1 MSKIDTSAALGLVIS
16 DGVVRTISGEMVH
29 GIPVFAYSE
38 DVDTG
43 FLGVVNR
50 FCRHWSTP
58 GKAAQNVQRLFAEDH
73 VRTLIAERDALR
85 AEVERLWA
93 ALQASVAFADGV
105 ANELDIEMAETV
117 FTVRVMPKG
126 EEVAARSW
134 ASVQAEARAAL
145 KGGDA

>member
-85 AEVERLWA
+85 AEVERLTAELNA
-93 ALQASVAFADGV
+93 ARETTSGIAEHILKARSGTVNTKGIFADCQR
-105 ANELDIEMAETV
+105 ATQAIQKTFAEI
-117 FTVRVMPKG
+117 
-126 EEVAARSW
+126 
-134 ASVQAEARAAL
+134 AAL